1 MNKDNTSILYKGPIF
16 SIVRTELELNGKMVD
31 RDVLVH
37 SGGAG
42 ILALQD
48 GKVLMVRQKRAGS
61 GREMIEIPAGMID
74 GNEDPK
80 QTALRELNEETGYEA
95 EKIELIISFY
105 PTPGYDSERLFIY
118 RATGLAP
125 AKKRLEMDADEEI
138 DLFWMDLDEAKA
150 KVFNGEIEDAKT
162 IIALLMA

>member
-125 AKKRLEMDADEEI
+125 AKKASG
-138 DLFWMDLDEAKA
+138 
-150 KVFNGEIEDAKT
+150 NGR
-162 IIALLMA
+162 